1 MKDMA
6 VHRYLLLIIVLCCAD
21 VECVKRLQR
30 ESETVDL
37 NILPED
43 LTDEKR
49 DVRSLKSKHRLRTGD
64 AEKVAQY
71 FNNGGPMAGHS
82 HFVKA
87 FNTIAQDS
95 TDHAINS
102 FSDVNKNNI
111 KSESEFLS
119 VPIIS
124 ANYRDSWKSPLSV
137 VPEAASPDVETYSTN
152 HPIFDYPTTN
162 GLYDTLMGVPHHT
175 RHHSHHLHR
184 NPLLRALNLPKHI
197 LHNLL
202 GHHVHHYHY
211 YPAHHRRNA
220 LVRST
225 NNQDTVA
232 ASNPMSDN
240 SQYDAEMSPISDI
253 NTTHQPMQ
261 YYYQP
266 DTGYYYTPYSNPLMN
281 PYPLNYY
288 SPSFHTPLVPCS
300 IVPSHWQDTPKQTKI
315 PTAKTDDNVAKINNV
330 DEKKTKTKVKNDK
343 SK

>member
-1 MKDMA
+1 MA
-6 VHRYLLLIIVLCCAD
+6 VHRYLLLIIVLCCAALICGTLLNAND
-21 VECVKRLQR
+21 VETCNFLCGQCNTAAVFANGYCECSFPDSDVKNVECVKRLQR

-49 DVRSLKSKHRLRTGD
+49 DVRSLKSKHRLRT
-64 AEKVAQY
+64 
-71 FNNGGPMAGHS
+71 
-82 HFVKA
+82 
-87 FNTIAQDS
+87 
-95 TDHAINS
+95 
-102 FSDVNKNNI
+102 
-111 KSESEFLS
+111 
-119 VPIIS
+119 
-124 ANYRDSWKSPLSV
+124 
-137 VPEAASPDVETYSTN
+137 EAASPDVETYSTN

-240 SQYDAEMSPISDI
+240 SQYDAKMSPISDI